1 MAMAPIGL
9 LVFAAQLATGSTIGN
24 TTAFS
29 MPSLRTTSSEC
40 DARSLITQ
48 HENKEACVYMDSAH
62 PPNPTVGIG

>member
-48 HENKEACVYMDSAH
+48 HENKEACVYMDSRG
-62 PPNPTVGIG
+62 NPTVGIG